1 MYNIFFE
8 KSKKNNHKNF
18 LIQENNVNNSSYP
31 SNSMLKFSFNIDI
44 TI

>member
-18 LIQENNVNNSSYP
+18 LIQKNNVNNSSLLLQL
-31 SNSMLKFSFNIDI
+31 NVKILL
-44 TI
+44 